1 MLSLYHDWVATG
13 DALYQSTCPA
23 EPERRGYHLAR
34 ATGAVANRIGGAG
47 ATRADGSALCSGPNG
62 VRHSCGF
69 QDQST
74 QSGTLRFQGPGVGG
88 PCRHAR
94 SARTRSAAVDQGGRQ
109 ELDRRLGLSETQR
122 SGLCAGVVDYAAA
135 GPAPPEALC
144 GGGTPAVAKAGTRD
158 GFQDPVG
165 ASREAAQDPV
175 LSGAARSGV

>member
-23 EPERRGYHLAR
+23 EPERRGYHLAG

-47 ATRADGSALCSGPNG
+47 TTRADGSGLCAGPNG

-74 QSGTLRFQGPGVGG
+74 QSGTLRFQGPGVGC

-94 SARTRSAAVDQGGRQ
+94 SARTRSAAVDPGGRQ
-109 ELDRRLGLSETQR
+109 DLDRRLGLSETQR
-122 SGLCAGVVDYAAA
+122 TGLCAGVVDDAPA
-135 GPAPPEALC
+135 GQTHTEARW
-144 GGGTPAVAKAGTRD
+144 GGGTPAVAGTRD
-158 GFQDPVG
+158 GFQDLVG

-175 LSGAARSGV
+175 LSGAARSG

>member
-23 EPERRGYHLAR
+23 EPERRGYHLAG

-47 ATRADGSALCSGPNG
+47 TTRADGSALCSGPNG

-69 QDQST
+69 QYQST
-74 QSGTLRFQGPGVGG
+74 ESGTLRFQGPGVGC

-94 SARTRSAAVDQGGRQ
+94 AAGARPAAVDHGRRQ
-109 ELDRRLGLSETQR
+109 DLGSRLGLPETQR
-122 SGLCAGVVDYAAA
+122 SGLCAGAVDYAPA
-135 GPAPPEALC
+135 GQAHPEALC
-144 GGGTPAVAKAGTRD
+144 GGGTPAVANPGTRD
-158 GFQDPVG
+158 GFQDLVG
-165 ASREAAQDPV
+165 ASGEATQDPV